1 MSKNKSESWSN
12 TIFQAVVLLT
22 AVLGIAGLNSLMNV
36 TGNLADVSDFDTRD
50 VVEGEV
56 SDMSDEEV
64 NVITAAVMGTAAKC
78 YGGYDGAGPDVED
91 LENAL
96 ANFEKLEET
105 ELPVFER
112 LSTNYDLMQSC
123 MEADLAEFF
132 NTTVY
137 VGKVNTRNIA
147 AKYAAEAALRD
158 ARQSGKLSSDE
169 LGRAEQAITRRVQ
182 AITQS

>member
-1 MSKNKSESWSN
+1 MSNKAGN
-12 TIFQAVVLLT
+12 TWIRDFWNATMLLCVVLM
-22 AVLGIAGLNSLMNV
+22 VAGLNSLANISS
-36 TGNLADVSDFDTRD
+36 NPADVSDFDTRD

-64 NVITAAVMGTAAKC
+64 NVITAAVMGSAAKC

-96 ANFEKLEET
+96 ANFEKLDET